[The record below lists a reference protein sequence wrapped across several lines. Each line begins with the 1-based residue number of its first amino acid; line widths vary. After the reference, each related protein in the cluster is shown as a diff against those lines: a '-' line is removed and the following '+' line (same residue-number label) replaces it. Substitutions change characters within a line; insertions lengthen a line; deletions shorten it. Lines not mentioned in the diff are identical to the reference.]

1 MKETKLTAVCIMC
14 RGRIVQAFLNL
25 PVFNGKTVIY
35 PSTIDKLFQSYWGFT
50 PQRGETIS
58 FL

>member
-1 MKETKLTAVCIMC
+1 MKKLTLVTIMC
-14 RGRIVQAFLNL
+14 RHKIVSAFLEL
-25 PVFNGKTVIY
+25 DVFNSKTVIY
-35 PSTIDKLFQSYWGFT
+35 PSTIDKLFQSKFGFT

>member
-1 MKETKLTAVCIMC
+1 MKKLTLISLMC
-14 RGRIVQAFLNL
+14 RRKIVSAFLEL
-25 PVFNGKTVIY
+25 DVFNSKAVVY
-35 PSTIDKLFQSYWGFT
+35 PSTIDKLFQSRFGFT